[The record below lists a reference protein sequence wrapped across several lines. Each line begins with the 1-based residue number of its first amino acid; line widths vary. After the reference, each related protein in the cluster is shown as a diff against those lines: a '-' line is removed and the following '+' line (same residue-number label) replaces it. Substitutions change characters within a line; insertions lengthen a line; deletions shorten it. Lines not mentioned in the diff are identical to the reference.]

1 MLAATNCSK
10 EIHDHFEKHHLGIGA
25 LPVFCGSCSLSKDW
39 VESKERWTEHPNLF
53 QVQVKLKF
61 GKPGAMSL
69 KRCDHEVAS
78 DFDKLMKNNEKKTAG
93 NFATVKHNAILV
105 GFRVQKFH
113 QQTRSIGKKK
123 KEVKK
128 AKDRTEH

>member
-1 MLAATNCSK
+1 LTSNFPAPLTVPSRKTSKKRGQQSEPLIKHHRGVSIAEKEDMLAATNCSR

-61 GKPGAMSL
+61 GKPGATSL
-69 KRCDHEVAS
+69 KRCKHKVAS
-78 DFDKLMKNNEKKTAG
+78 DFEN
-93 NFATVKHNAILV
+93 
-105 GFRVQKFH
+105 
-113 QQTRSIGKKK
+113 
-123 KEVKK
+123 
-128 AKDRTEH
+128 